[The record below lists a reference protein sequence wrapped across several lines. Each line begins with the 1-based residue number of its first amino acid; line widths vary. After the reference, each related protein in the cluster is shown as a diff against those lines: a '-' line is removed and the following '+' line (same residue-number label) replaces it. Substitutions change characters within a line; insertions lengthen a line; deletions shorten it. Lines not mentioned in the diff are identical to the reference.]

1 MFEKKFGSGG
11 AYTARI
17 IKKLSTLWIHW
28 YKTVFFILFF
38 GICIWGG
45 FLWYYSLY
53 YFQWSPERKQ
63 AYIDSQSHQ
72 TVLNEKGF
80 KNALEIIDHR
90 ANAYQSEPV
99 SVKNIFRTQAD
110 EMNR

>member
-1 MFEKKFGSGG
+1 MFEKKFDSVGTG
-11 AYTARI
+11 AARI
-17 IKKLSTLWIHW
+17 AKKLSGLWIRW
-28 YKTVFFILFF
+28 YKTVFFLVFF
-38 GICIWGG
+38 GICVWSG

-80 KNALEIIDHR
+80 GNALETIDRR
-90 ANAYQSEPV
+90 AEAYKSEPL
-99 SVKNIFRTQAD
+99 SVKNIFRTWSD
-110 EMNR
+110 ETNR